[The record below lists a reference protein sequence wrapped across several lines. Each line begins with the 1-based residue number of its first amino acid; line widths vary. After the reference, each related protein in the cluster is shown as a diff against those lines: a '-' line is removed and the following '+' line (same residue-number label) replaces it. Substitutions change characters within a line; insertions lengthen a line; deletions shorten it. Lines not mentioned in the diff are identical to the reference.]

1 MFGRRRVD
9 RQRQVGI
16 ELAEEKPGASGAA
29 EQVRVLANPA
39 ESGIASERFFQ
50 HRRRVDERAI
60 AERPNLPGDAVG
72 EPLQAAAQELV
83 IVAPKRVARH
93 VAQFGLLENVP
104 GIASTRRV
112 VVHPHR
118 NDAHGAGQQLVR
130 AAALDAMS
138 GHVVHLSV
146 AFGGQPVKQVRFV
159 CFQVDRTDAHLL
171 ESTLGAPAPDIGGK
185 VVVVD
190 IDGIERRHGV
200 SGSGELRQYNRGMD
214 TTALYTVAQV
224 RALDRAAIDRHGIA
238 GYELMQRAAAAAF
251 AHLRKRWPQAR
262 RIVVLCG
269 SGNNGG
275 DGYVLARLALA
286 AGLDVSVIAA
296 EPVRNGGD
304 AALAHAAWI
313 DAGGRILDA
322 SSSLPEGDVYVDAL
336 FGTGLT
342 RAAQGIAQDLIE
354 RVNAAKR
361 PTLALDVPS
370 GVDADTG
377 NVPGSAVHAAATI
390 TFVARKR
397 GLFTGAARDCCGEI
411 TLDDL
416 AVPAAV
422 LVEARA
428 DAGLLEAD
436 AIKALLPPR
445 APNAHKGN
453 FGHVLAIGG
462 DLGFGGAIRLASE
475 AALRVGAGLVSV
487 ATRAEQVGSLNAA
500 RPELMASGV
509 GGPQELEALL
519 QRASVIA
526 LGPGLGQRAWGHA
539 LWHTAIA
546 AGKPVVL
553 DADGLNLLAR
563 DPLALPADT
572 VLTPH
577 PGEAARLLGC
587 DTQAIAAD
595 RFAAVREIARR
606 HQCVCVLKGAGTL
619 VASPH
624 GEVAVCPW
632 GNPGMASGGMGD
644 VLTGVIAGLLAQGL
658 DAWRAACAGVALHA
672 RAGDVAARDGQSGLL
687 ASDLF
692 GPLRALRNGV
702 AEK

>member
-1 MFGRRRVD
+1 
-9 RQRQVGI
+9 
-16 ELAEEKPGASGAA
+16 
-29 EQVRVLANPA
+29 
-39 ESGIASERFFQ
+39 
-50 HRRRVDERAI
+50 
-60 AERPNLPGDAVG
+60 
-72 EPLQAAAQELV
+72 
-83 IVAPKRVARH
+83 
-93 VAQFGLLENVP
+93 
-104 GIASTRRV
+104 
-112 VVHPHR
+112 
-118 NDAHGAGQQLVR
+118 
-130 AAALDAMS
+130 
-138 GHVVHLSV
+138 
-146 AFGGQPVKQVRFV
+146 
-159 CFQVDRTDAHLL
+159 
-171 ESTLGAPAPDIGGK
+171 
-185 VVVVD
+185 
-190 IDGIERRHGV
+190 
-200 SGSGELRQYNRGMD
+200 MD
-214 TTALYTVAQV
+214 TTALYTVDQV
-224 RALDRAAIDRHGIA
+224 RAFDRAAIEGHGIA

-251 AHLRKRWPQAR
+251 AHLRAMWPQAR

-286 AGLDVSVIAA
+286 AGFDVGVVVA
-296 EPVRNGGD
+296 EPVRAGGD
-304 AALAHAAWI
+304 AARAHASWTE
-313 DAGGRILDA
+313 AGGRTIEAGAALPDA
-322 SSSLPEGDVYVDAL
+322 DIYVDAL

-342 RAAQGIAQDLIE
+342 RPPQGSALDLIE
-354 RVNAAKR
+354 QVNGTKR

-397 GLFTGAARDCCGEI
+397 GLHTGAARDHCGDVV
-411 TLDDL
+411 LDDL
-416 AVPAAV
+416 AIPAVVFADV
-422 LVEARA
+422 RA
-428 DAGLLEAD
+428 DAGLLDAD
-436 AIKALLPPR
+436 AIAESLPPR

-462 DLGFGGAIRLASE
+462 DLGFGGAIRLAGE

-487 ATRAEQVGSLNAA
+487 ATRAEHVGALNAA
-500 RPELMASGV
+500 RPEIMASGV

-553 DADGLNLLAR
+553 DADGLSLLAR
-563 DPLALPADT
+563 DSLSLPSNS

-577 PGEAARLLGC
+577 PGEAARLLEC
-587 DTQAIAAD
+587 DTQRIAAD
-595 RFAAVREIARR
+595 RFAAAREIARR

-658 DAWRAACAGVALHA
+658 DSHDAACVGVALHA
-672 RAGDVAARDGQSGLL
+672 RAGDVAARKGESGLL

-692 GPLRALRNGV
+692 GPLRALRNLV
-702 AEK
+702 AEE

>member
-1 MFGRRRVD
+1 M
-9 RQRQVGI
+9 
-16 ELAEEKPGASGAA
+16 
-29 EQVRVLANPA
+29 
-39 ESGIASERFFQ
+39 
-50 HRRRVDERAI
+50 H
-60 AERPNLPGDAVG
+60 
-72 EPLQAAAQELV
+72 
-83 IVAPKRVARH
+83 
-93 VAQFGLLENVP
+93 
-104 GIASTRRV
+104 
-112 VVHPHR
+112 
-118 NDAHGAGQQLVR
+118 
-130 AAALDAMS
+130 
-138 GHVVHLSV
+138 
-146 AFGGQPVKQVRFV
+146 
-159 CFQVDRTDAHLL
+159 
-171 ESTLGAPAPDIGGK
+171 
-185 VVVVD
+185 
-190 IDGIERRHGV
+190 
-200 SGSGELRQYNRGMD
+200 

-224 RALDRAAIDRHGIA
+224 RAFDRAAIDTHAIA
-238 GYELMQRAAAAAF
+238 GYELMQRAATAAF
-251 AHLRKRWPQAR
+251 AHLRTRWPQAR

-275 DGYVLARLALA
+275 DGYVLACLALA
-286 AGLDVSVIAA
+286 AGFDVGVVAA
-296 EPVRNGGD
+296 EPVRAGGD
-304 AALAHAAWI
+304 AARARAAWI
-313 DAGGRILDA
+313 EAGGRMMDA
-322 SSSLPEGDVYVDAL
+322 SSALPGADVYVDAL

-342 RAAQGIAQDLIE
+342 RAPQGAAQDLIE
-354 RVNAAKR
+354 QVNRAKR

-370 GVDADTG
+370 GVDADNG
-377 NVPGSAVHAAATI
+377 NVPGSAIDATTTI

-397 GLFTGAARDCCGEI
+397 GMFTGAARDHCGAI
-411 TLDDL
+411 ALDDL
-416 AVPAAV
+416 AIPATVFAQ
-422 LVEARA
+422 ARA
-428 DAGLLEAD
+428 DAGLLDAD
-436 AIKALLPPR
+436 TIDASLPPR

-487 ATRAEQVGSLNAA
+487 ATRAEHVGALNAA

-509 GGPQELEALL
+509 GGPQELEMLL

-563 DPLALPADT
+563 DPLSLPANT

-577 PGEAARLLGC
+577 PGEAARLLAC
-587 DTQAIAAD
+587 DTRAIATD
-595 RFAAVREIARR
+595 RFAAVRELARR

-619 VASPH
+619 VATPQ

-658 DAWRAACAGVALHA
+658 DAYSAASIGVALHA
-672 RAGDVAARDGQSGLL
+672 RAGDIAARDGESGLL

-692 GPLRALRNGV
+692 APLRVLRNSL
-702 AEK
+702 AAK

>member
-1 MFGRRRVD
+1 
-9 RQRQVGI
+9 
-16 ELAEEKPGASGAA
+16 
-29 EQVRVLANPA
+29 
-39 ESGIASERFFQ
+39 
-50 HRRRVDERAI
+50 
-60 AERPNLPGDAVG
+60 
-72 EPLQAAAQELV
+72 
-83 IVAPKRVARH
+83 
-93 VAQFGLLENVP
+93 
-104 GIASTRRV
+104 
-112 VVHPHR
+112 
-118 NDAHGAGQQLVR
+118 
-130 AAALDAMS
+130 
-138 GHVVHLSV
+138 
-146 AFGGQPVKQVRFV
+146 
-159 CFQVDRTDAHLL
+159 
-171 ESTLGAPAPDIGGK
+171 
-185 VVVVD
+185 
-190 IDGIERRHGV
+190 
-200 SGSGELRQYNRGMD
+200 MD

-224 RALDRAAIDRHGIA
+224 RAFDRAAIDTHGIA
-238 GYELMQRAAAAAF
+238 GYELMQRAATAAF
-251 AHLRKRWPQAR
+251 AHLRARWPQAR

-275 DGYVLARLALA
+275 DGYVLARLALEV
-286 AGLDVSVIAA
+286 GLDVSVIAA
-296 EPVRNGGD
+296 ESVRAGGD
-304 AALAHAAWI
+304 AARAHSGWV
-313 DAGGRILDA
+313 DAGGCTIEGGTTLPDA
-322 SSSLPEGDVYVDAL
+322 DVYVDAL

-342 RAAQGIAQDLIE
+342 RAPQGAALDLIDQLN
-354 RVNAAKR
+354 RTKR
-361 PTLALDVPS
+361 PALALDVPS

-377 NVPGSAVHAAATI
+377 NVPGSAVDAAATI

-397 GLFTGAARDCCGEI
+397 GLFTGAARDYCGEVV
-411 TLDDL
+411 LDDL
-416 AVPAAV
+416 AIPAAV
-422 LVEARA
+422 FADARA
-428 DAGLLEAD
+428 DTGLLDAD
-436 AIKALLPPR
+436 AIAASLPPR

-462 DLGFGGAIRLASE
+462 DLGFGGAIRLAGE

-487 ATRAEQVGSLNAA
+487 ATRAEHVGALNAA
-500 RPELMASGV
+500 RPELMSSGV

-539 LWHTAIA
+539 LWRTAIA
-546 AGKPVVL
+546 GGKPIVL

-563 DPLALPADT
+563 DPLSLPANS

-577 PGEAARLLGC
+577 PGEAARLLEC
-587 DTQAIAAD
+587 DTQRIAAD

-658 DAWRAACAGVALHA
+658 DSHDAACVGVALHA
-672 RAGDVAARDGQSGLL
+672 QAGDVAAREGESGLL

-692 GPLRALRNGV
+692 GPLRALRNRV